1 VTKRYAERFHLDTNP
16 DALKKLKE
24 KLANTMNGMKQKAI
38 AIQDL
43 LVMTRKGIAGFDH
56 ISNMVNLT
64 PQEWETALASPDGK
78 KRFGSIRNH
87 AVPEYGKVLEIHG
100 IQDGTLAAIPTDTAT
115 GMYSVPVGGGG
126 GGAPEI
132 LLFMCVCVCVCV
144 CAGDYVCALT
154 KNNKA
159 RPKPTFVSKPHRPAQ
174 IPVAEDHDSGDE
186 DDEDPVEDQDA
197 TAENDDAA
205 TERGH
210 ELLGLG
216 LGLGLAQPTPFSA
229 PLTGSQARKSS
240 EQSDDN
246 GDFDVARLLSTA
258 ATPDFAKTTGI
269 QQGVAPSTSTAAV
282 KHHKHYNPKPSSM
295 SKDSAHSEAVAVA
308 SSPFLKDAIEPSA
321 PSSSSSASSSH
332 NKKRGADNAPEKG
345 AQVRQSK
352 MSKEG
357 IMVEGQLTKMNANME
372 GYIQA
377 CSQRTALEMQ
387 RLQQPHRR
395 EMSAAQEVLEDV
407 EHRYADLIP
416 AATLLKL
423 KRKMR
428 ADLGEIDCYLASSA
442 EGRQLIIEEHWQ
454 EIDPVGYAS
463 THPASM

>member
-1 VTKRYAERFHLDTNP
+1 
-16 DALKKLKE
+16 
-24 KLANTMNGMKQKAI
+24 
-38 AIQDL
+38 
-43 LVMTRKGIAGFDH
+43 
-56 ISNMVNLT
+56 
-64 PQEWETALASPDGK
+64 
-78 KRFGSIRNH
+78 
-87 AVPEYGKVLEIHG
+87 
-100 IQDGTLAAIPTDTAT
+100 
-115 GMYSVPVGGGG
+115 
-126 GGAPEI
+126 
-132 LLFMCVCVCVCV
+132 VCVCV

-216 LGLGLAQPTPFSA
+216 LGLGLGLAQPTPFSA

-240 EQSDDN
+240 ADAAAAISEQGDDS
-246 GDFDVARLLSTA
+246 GDFDVARLLSA
-258 ATPDFAKTTGI
+258 AAPPDFAETTGI
-269 QQGVAPSTSTAAV
+269 QKGLAPSTATAAV
-282 KHHKHYNPKPSSM
+282 KHNKHSNPKPSSM
-295 SKDSAHSEAVAVA
+295 SKDSGHTEAVAIV
-308 SSPFLKDAIEPSA
+308 SSPFLKDAIPPSA
-321 PSSSSSASSSH
+321 SSSSSSSSSH

-377 CSQRTALEMQ
+377 CNQRTALEVQ

-395 EMSAAQEVLEDV
+395 ELSAAQEVLEDV
-407 EHRYADLIP
+407 DQRYADLIP

-442 EGRQLIIEEHWQ
+442 EGRQLMIEEHWQ

-463 THPASM
+463 AHPASM